1 MLTSF
6 PCLRQSSRLKQ
17 IQLTLVH
24 GESLRSLHKLG
35 FQRIHADSGRLAQV
49 IINLLSNAI
58 RFTTPA
64 PVRKIC
70 VTIEVRKNPPD
81 DDTCIPPPPS
91 PRLVPTATDAGDE
104 SDCYIYGS
112 VADSGPG
119 LSPEELARLF
129 QRFKQASAQTHVGES
144 RHVHSRL
151 RSHADQLSLL
161 PQSLAAAVSVFTS
174 VAKSAT

>member
-1 MLTSF
+1 LRVDLARPDRQLT
-6 PCLRQSSRLKQ
+6 PLLAPGLSSRLKQ

-24 GESLRSLHKLG
+24 GESLRSLHQLG

-70 VTIEVRKNPPD
+70 VSIEVRKNPPE
-81 DDTCIPPPPS
+81 DDTCLPPPPS
-91 PRLVPTATDAGDE
+91 ERLVPTTTEAGDE
-104 SDCYIYGS
+104 EVYIYGS

-129 QRFKQASAQTHVGES
+129 QRFKQASAQTHVGE
-144 RHVHSRL
+144 
-151 RSHADQLSLL
+151 
-161 PQSLAAAVSVFTS
+161 
-174 VAKSAT
+174 